1 MTELESERY
10 KYNTFI
16 LKELFELIEKYPY
29 LRFGQLLINFNIL
42 ELVRNENNIY
52 IKDCFN
58 EESEKMYKRML
69 KRKLDYI

>member
-10 KYNTFI
+10 KYNMLI
-16 LKELFELIEKYPY
+16 LIELLKLAEEYPY

-42 ELVRNENNIY
+42 ELAGSRENIY

-58 EESEKMYKRML
+58 EESEIMYKRML